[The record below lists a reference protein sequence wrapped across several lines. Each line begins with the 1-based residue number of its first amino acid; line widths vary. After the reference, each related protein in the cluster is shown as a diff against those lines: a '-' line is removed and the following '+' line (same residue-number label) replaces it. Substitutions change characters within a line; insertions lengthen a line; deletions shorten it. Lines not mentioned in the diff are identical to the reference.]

1 LTAILWVVEDE
12 QLVRLSQ
19 QTVGAD
25 DPGEALRAAAQLRT
39 QLEDLVLD
47 RVEQA
52 VEEGWSWSEIAA
64 ALGISKQAAHK
75 RYAERLRRVRNL
87 ARRRTRRDASTSSAQ
102 DNIVVTAEARRVV
115 RAAQI
120 AALALGHDEV
130 EGAHLI
136 LALLADRDAAPA
148 TALSELGIEFDRARD
163 HVAAL
168 DLPHG
173 RFSSQELNASV
184 AGHIPMSGAAREA
197 FKQSLREA
205 TRMGHRHL
213 GPEHILL
220 GLLRDH
226 NGTAVTV
233 LGALGVSSDDLERCL
248 GKLLKHWKLDGH
260 GAKPAEHPQITS
272 TAAAG

>member
-1 LTAILWVVEDE
+1 LIVEDE
-12 QLVRLSQ
+12 ELVRLSQ

-25 DPGEALRAAAQLRT
+25 DPGAALRAAAQLRR

-75 RYAERLRRVRNL
+75 RYAERLHRVRNL
-87 ARRRTRRDASTSSAQ
+87 ARRRKRRDASASSAQ
-102 DNIVVTAEARRVV
+102 DQIVVTAQARRVV

-120 AALALGHDEV
+120 AALALGHGEV

-136 LALLADRDAAPA
+136 LALLADRDSAPA
-148 TALSELGIEFDRARD
+148 TALAELGIEFDRARD
-163 HVAAL
+163 HVAEL

-173 RFSSQELNASV
+173 SFSSHELTASV
-184 AGHIPMSGAAREA
+184 AGHIPMSTAARAA

-220 GLLRDH
+220 GLLRDP
-226 NGTAVTV
+226 NGTAVAT
-233 LGALGVSSDDLERCL
+233 LGSLGVSSDDLERCL
-248 GKLLKHWKLDGH
+248 GKLLKHWKIEDN
-260 GAKPAEHPQITS
+260 GANEAEHS
-272 TAAAG
+272 ETAGTAGAG